1 MHPRRLI
8 LSAAPLLLLLAA
20 GLFLWAAS
28 LFSPGR
34 QVLVITDPYWDRLFW
49 QEEQAAER
57 LTVALLN
64 ARSRPVLVRLPG
76 DANRSDLLKA
86 LDDTSPEVLVLSPL
100 FSVHAEA
107 AARRNPETRVV
118 AWSASPAASAEPDPE
133 LQSDSAHGTQALPG
147 NLTLIYPDMRE
158 AFLQAGREEGRI
170 AASLASAR
178 DSADTILHLYHASG
192 IAGSEELG
200 FLRKGL
206 RDAGWEG
213 RIVDIPWP
221 SAGGGER
228 RSLSSLM
235 DSGRVVFAGVYTGV
249 KADEALQE
257 AHRAGI
263 PAAGAIGPEFRSAYP
278 SMVRFTLQLDAYP
291 QLRDVC
297 VAAVRGQEPRRSI
310 PASGVLRYH

>member
-1 MHPRRLI
+1 MHLRRMI
-8 LSAAPLLLLLAA
+8 LPAAPLLLLAA
-20 GLFLWAAS
+20 GLFFWAAS

-34 QVLVITDPYWDRLFW
+34 QVLVVTDPYWDRLFLE
-49 QEEQAAER
+49 EEQAAER

-76 DANRSDLLKA
+76 DANRSDLLTA
-86 LDDTSPEVLVLSPL
+86 LDDKSPAVLVLSPL
-100 FSVHAEA
+100 FSVHAET
-107 AARRNPETRVV
+107 AARRYPETRVV
-118 AWSASPAASAEPDPE
+118 AWRASPPESAEPDPG
-133 LQSDSAHGTQALPG
+133 LQSDSSNGKQELPG

-170 AASLASAR
+170 AASLASAQG
-178 DSADTILHLYHASG
+178 SADTILHLYHASG
-192 IAGSEELG
+192 FAGSEEVG
-200 FLRKGL
+200 FLRRGL

-221 SAGGGER
+221 PAEGEER
-228 RSLSSLM
+228 RSLSALM
-235 DSGRVVFAGVYTGV
+235 DSGRVVFAGVYTGL

-257 AHRAGI
+257 ASRAGI

-297 VAAVRGQEPRRSI
+297 VAAARGREPRRSI
-310 PASGVLRYH
+310 RARGVLRYH